1 VRYLLDPRIADGTR
15 WVTGANEPDR
25 HVIDLVAGRDFAGD
39 GTIDVAEIRE
49 GDPCPSCD
57 GTLTLAR
64 GIEIGHIFKLGRRY
78 AEALDL
84 TVQDEAGGQ
93 VTVTMGSY
101 GIGVSRAVAAI
112 VEQRHDDHGIIWP
125 RSVTPF
131 DVHVVATGKDD
142 TPFAAAETLIADLE
156 AAGVTVLYDDRR
168 VSAGVKFNDADLI
181 GIPTIVVLGRGL
193 QRGVAEV
200 KDRASGTRTDVDVSA
215 AATHIAEVVR
225 GG

>member
-1 VRYLLDPRIADGTR
+1 
-15 WVTGANEPDR
+15 
-25 HVIDLVAGRDFAGD
+25 
-39 GTIDVAEIRE
+39 
-49 GDPCPSCD
+49 
-57 GTLTLAR
+57 
-64 GIEIGHIFKLGRRY
+64 
-78 AEALDL
+78 
-84 TVQDEAGGQ
+84 
-93 VTVTMGSY
+93 
-101 GIGVSRAVAAI
+101 
-112 VEQRHDDHGIIWP
+112 
-125 RSVTPF
+125 VTPF

-193 QRGVAEV
+193 QRSVAEV